1 MALISYQQFGRLQLQ
16 DFLLREPE
24 LQEGVR
30 VLEDWEF
37 MGGLWTGEAI
47 GFTEFLRHSA
57 RPGELGC
64 VSLHVSDLPETVSNA
79 MLKALGLPL
88 ERGMSSQ
95 AVQAAIGEPENVQ
108 SFAADRLTYEY
119 SLGGS
124 HSYYVSCTVDEGDG
138 LTYVVVIRKDILV
151 LCETDA

>member
-1 MALISYQQFGRLQLQ
+1 
-16 DFLLREPE
+16 
-24 LQEGVR
+24 
-30 VLEDWEF
+30 

-47 GFTEFLRHSA
+47 GFTEFL
-57 RPGELGC
+57 
-64 VSLHVSDLPETVSNA
+64 SDLPEKVSNA

-138 LTYVVVIRKDILV
+138 LTYVVVIRKDILA

>member
-1 MALISYQQFGRLQLQ
+1 MALISYQQFAGLRLQ
-16 DFLLREPE
+16 DFLLHEPD

-37 MGGLWTGEAI
+37 MGGLWKGEAI
-47 GFTEFLRHSA
+47 GFSEFLRHCA
-57 RPGELGC
+57 RPGELGSIS
-64 VSLHVSDLPETVSNA
+64 VHLSDLPEKVSNA
-79 MLKALGLPL
+79 MLKTLGLPL
-88 ERGMSSQ
+88 ERGMSGE
-95 AVQAAIGEPENVQ
+95 AVLAAIGRPENVQ
-108 SFAADRLTYEY
+108 SLAADRLTYEY

-138 LTYVVVIRKDILV
+138 LTYVVVIRKDILA